1 MHETHTGRNC
11 VARIEV
17 ISHSTAHVHSKR
29 EVLSL
34 RILHPFGSLS
44 VNIPEAKACIKV
56 GHGPRV
62 TRDEITSNTHDVRE
76 IPALRSPR
84 NRGNRSAERKIP
96 IAAQNTRT
104 SYVVH
109 MPSERSSDGYEGVFK
124 GICVVDIAYEN
135 VKRKGGY

>member
-1 MHETHTGRNC
+1 MHEMHTSRNC
-11 VARIEV
+11 IARTEV

-44 VNIPEAKACIKV
+44 VNVPEAEAHIKV

-62 TRDEITSNTHDVRE
+62 TPDKITSNTHDVRQ

-84 NRGNRSAERKIP
+84 NRRNRPAQRKIP
-96 IAAQNTRT
+96 IAA
-104 SYVVH
+104 
-109 MPSERSSDGYEGVFK
+109 
-124 GICVVDIAYEN
+124 
-135 VKRKGGY
+135 